1 MGEKSPRR
9 KEILQEY
16 KDRKTTGGVFS
27 IANTATGE
35 VWMGAD
41 FDLKACENRFQFSVM
56 TDSCVFMRLQK
67 QWKEY
72 GAKAFVFQV
81 MEEIEMKETQTR
93 EEFREDL
100 KVLLEL
106 WLEKTGASKL

>member
-1 MGEKSPRR
+1 
-9 KEILQEY
+9 
-16 KDRKTTGGVFS
+16 
-27 IANTATGE
+27 
-35 VWMGAD
+35 
-41 FDLKACENRFQFSVM
+41 
-56 TDSCVFMRLQK
+56 
-67 QWKEY
+67 
-72 GAKAFVFQV
+72 

>member
-56 TDSCVFMRLQK
+56 TDSCVFMRLQNGGK
-67 QWKEY
+67 NM
-72 GAKAFVFQV
+72 ALRRLF
-81 MEEIEMKETQTR
+81 
-93 EEFREDL
+93 FR
-100 KVLLEL
+100 
-106 WLEKTGASKL
+106 